1 MCLSR
6 AGRKEHLQQMRACV
20 YEWDRMVRA
29 GGYLV
34 IAEWALL
41 ATNDVTEPQK
51 QPTRPSRLANTRALA
66 AAQRAAISSGLAS
79 RLAVALLSREEPAQ
93 ASRMPAGRRSPPA
106 KPATTR

>member
-6 AGRKEHLQQMRACV
+6 AGRKAHLQQMRACV